1 VAGCSYACGVLTVGV
16 LGPLEVTVGGR
27 PVRLTSG
34 RLRTLLVMLAM
45 AAGSPLSV
53 DRLAIAL
60 WDDELPDHVRRVVQT
75 YLGRLRVALGEGL
88 IVTEP
93 AGYRLRVD
101 PEHVD
106 ALRFTRLLDSAAVA
120 PDAATERARLDK
132 ALALWRG
139 GPFDDVESD
148 WLARS
153 EAPRLVER
161 YLAAVERRIDLAA
174 GDRPGEL
181 VARLQELTVLY
192 PLRES
197 LWVRLLAALDRSG
210 RQAEALA
217 LYESIRRSL
226 AKELGTEPG
235 PELRQIHADLL
246 AGKRPTPGPVWAAE
260 PVVPRQLPADID
272 GFTGRSDALAALDAF
287 AGEPAGHGPT
297 AVVISA
303 IAGTAGVGKTTL
315 AVHWAHQ
322 VAGRF
327 PDGQLYTNLRGFHP
341 SGPASAPSEVI
352 RGFLAALGVPPHQT
366 PSDLDAQI
374 GMYRSLLVGKRM
386 LVLLDNARDSDQVRP
401 LLPGG
406 PTCLVLVTS
415 RNPLTSLVAAEA
427 ARPLELDLL
436 PAAEARELLARR
448 LSADRVAAEPV
459 ATEEIIER
467 CARLP
472 LALAI
477 AAAHAATRPEFP
489 LSTIATQLRDES
501 TRLDTLASEDPT
513 TDTRAVFS
521 WSYRALSAG
530 AARLFRLL
538 GLHPGPEVSAP
549 AAASLAALP
558 VGQARTLLTELHRAH
573 LLTEHT
579 AGRYSFH
586 DLLRTYSAELAHE
599 HEDATS
605 RHAAQHRLL
614 DHYLHTA
621 DAAGRLLSPHREP
634 IAIAAPQPG
643 VTPEDLAGQEHASDW
658 YATEQHV
665 LVAAIGHA
673 ATAGFDTHV
682 WQLAWNIT
690 AFLHRRGAWYDWLA
704 TQQAALAAAQR
715 LSDPLGQAVSHRGL
729 ARACSNL
736 GRYEQAQSHLRQALE
751 LYERLGDRVGQAKTH
766 HHLAT
771 LLALQDRY
779 AEALPHCEQALD
791 LHATAG
797 HRLGVATVLNTT
809 AWCHAKLGDHQRALE
824 RGKHA
829 VDEFQQLADGIGEA
843 STWDTLGHTHHQLG
857 EHREAIRC
865 YLRAIALFEKLG
877 NRFFHAD
884 TLDNLGDAQLAA
896 GEPEAAR
903 TAWQQALAMFD
914 SSAQRQA
921 DQVRAKLRAIDRP

>member
-1 VAGCSYACGVLTVGV
+1 VLTVGV
-16 LGPLEVTVGGR
+16 LGPLEVSVDGR

-34 RLRTLLVMLAM
+34 RLRTLLAMLAM
-45 AAGSPLSV
+45 AAGSPLPV
-53 DRLAIAL
+53 DRLATAL
-60 WDDELPDHVRRVVQT
+60 WGADMPGHVRRVVQT
-75 YLGRLRVALGEGL
+75 YLGRLRVALGEDL

-106 ALRFTRLLDSAAVA
+106 ALRFSRLLDSAAIA
-120 PDAATERARLDK
+120 PDAATERARLDE

-148 WLARS
+148 LLARS

-161 YLAAVERRIDLAA
+161 YLAAVERRADLSATGERPAA
-174 GDRPGEL
+174 L
-181 VARLQELTVLY
+181 VARLQELTAQH

-217 LYESIRRSL
+217 LYESVRRSL
-226 AKELGTEPG
+226 AEELGADPG

-246 AGKRPTPGPVWAAE
+246 AGKRSTPGSAWTEAA
-260 PVVPRQLPADID
+260 VVPRQLPADID
-272 GFTGRSDALAALDAF
+272 GFTGRHHALAALDAF
-287 AGEPAGHGPT
+287 AGERGGPGPN

-322 VAGRF
+322 VADRF

-341 SGPASAPSEVI
+341 AGPAAPTEVV
-352 RGFLAALGVPPHQT
+352 RGFLAALGVPPHQV
-366 PSDLDAQI
+366 PSDLDTQV
-374 GMYRSLLVGKRM
+374 GMYRSLLAGKRM

-401 LLPGG
+401 LLPGD
-406 PTCLVLVTS
+406 PTCLVVVTS
-415 RNPLTSLVAAEA
+415 RNRLTSLVAAVA
-427 ARPLELDLL
+427 AHPLELDLL
-436 PAAEARELLARR
+436 PASEARELLARR
-448 LSADRVAAEPV
+448 LGAQRVAAEPDATGEIV
-459 ATEEIIER
+459 AR

-489 LSTIATQLRDES
+489 LSTIATQLRDEG
-501 TRLDTLASEDPT
+501 TRLDMLASDDPI
-513 TDTRAVFS
+513 TDARAVLS
-521 WSYRALSAG
+521 WSYQALRAG

-538 GLHPGPEVSAP
+538 GLHPGPEVSVP

-573 LLTEHT
+573 LLTEH
-579 AGRYSFH
+579 APGRYSFH
-586 DLLRTYSAELAHE
+586 DLLRTYATELVAAA
-599 HEDATS
+599 EDATA

-621 DAAGRLLSPHREP
+621 DAAARLLSPHREP

-643 VTPEDLAGQEHASDW
+643 VTPEDLAGQEQAADW
-658 YATEQHV
+658 FSAEQRV
-665 LVAAIGHA
+665 LVAAVGHA
-673 ATAGFDTHV
+673 AATGFDTHV
-682 WQLAWNIT
+682 WQLAWNVT
-690 AFLHRRGAWYDWLA
+690 SFLHRRGAWYDWLA

-715 LSDPLGQAVSHRGL
+715 LADPLGQAVSHRGL
-729 ARACSNL
+729 ARACANL

-791 LHATAG
+791 LHAVAG

-829 VDEFQQLADGIGEA
+829 VDEFQQLDDGIGEA
-843 STWDTLGHTHHQLG
+843 STWDTLGHTHHRLG

-865 YLRAIALFEKLG
+865 YRRAIALFEKLG

-884 TLDNLGDAQLAA
+884 TLANLGDAQLAA
-896 GEPEAAR
+896 GDPEAAR
-903 TAWQQALAMFD
+903 GTWQRALAMFD